1 MPLQKKAASE
11 KVEKTAGTLCII
23 VVVMAVKRVLTMGL
37 VFT

>member
-11 KVEKTAGTLCII
+11 KVEKIAGTLCAIM
-23 VVVMAVKRVLTMGL
+23 VVKRVLTMGL